1 MRDIINIQSY
11 ADALRNTGYED
22 TESALAEI
30 VDNSIE
36 AGAKNIFIICS
47 LAASGRKRITEI
59 AILDNG
65 HGMNK
70 KLLAGSLSIGEG
82 TRKDRKGMGRFG
94 VGLPQASLHVSPSIE
109 VYSWQA
115 KNKSSVA
122 YLDVEKIKSGKAE
135 RRLRLKKRI
144 CLQSIIDI

>member
-1 MRDIINIQSY
+1 MNDIINIQSY
-11 ADALRNTGYED
+11 ADALRNTGYKN

-36 AGAKNIFIICS
+36 AEAKNVFIICS
-47 LAASGRKRITEI
+47 LAPSGRRRITEI

-70 KLLAGSLSIGEG
+70 KTLASSLPIGEG
-82 TRKDRKGMGRFG
+82 TRKERKGMGRFG
-94 VGLPQASLHVSPSIE
+94 VGLPQASLHVSPNIE

-115 KNKSSVA
+115 KGKVSMS
-122 YLDVEKIKSGKAE
+122 YLDIEKVKSGKQKNIEAKE
-135 RRLRLKKRI
+135 KAFAFKV
-144 CLQSIIDI
+144 